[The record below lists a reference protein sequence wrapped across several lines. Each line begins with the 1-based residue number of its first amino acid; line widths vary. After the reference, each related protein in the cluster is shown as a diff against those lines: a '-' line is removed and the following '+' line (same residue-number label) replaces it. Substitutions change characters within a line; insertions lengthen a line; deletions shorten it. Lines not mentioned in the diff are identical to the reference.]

1 MAVNLSQ
8 WFIFGAKSRGISLTG
23 QMKHK
28 VVVSGLCVGGLG

>member
-8 WFIFGAKSRGISLTG
+8 WFILGAKSKGIGLTG

-28 VVVSGLCVGGLG
+28 EAVLS

>member
-23 QMKHK
+23 QMKPK
-28 VVVSGLCVGGLG
+28 EAVLL